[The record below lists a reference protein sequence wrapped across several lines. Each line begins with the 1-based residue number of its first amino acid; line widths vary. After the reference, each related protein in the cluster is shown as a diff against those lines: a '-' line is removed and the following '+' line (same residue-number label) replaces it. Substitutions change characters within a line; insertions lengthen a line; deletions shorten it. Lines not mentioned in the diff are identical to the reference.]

1 MTIISKITY
10 FAPRNPRVVRGYI
23 NKRLMTEKIKKMI
36 ESMTVDEMKQRLAEY
51 MAADQ
56 QLAPRPRA
64 VEVRPSNINNVR
76 CRYDV
81 LLIAENG
88 QETEV
93 KFRDRYSRLVY
104 IFTLL
109 HPQGY
114 QRRLAAANG
123 YKTMRQLYTL
133 LYFKGSDALLKTI
146 ESTDFDHFFSHYIA
160 QSRNAIR
167 QATPHAADFAIDRPQ
182 SHDGKVLI
190 PFVAQGGTVI
200 LDNALRNQMSHL

>member
-1 MTIISKITY
+1 
-10 FAPRNPRVVRGYI
+10 
-23 NKRLMTEKIKKMI
+23 MTEKIKKMI
-36 ESMTVDEMKQRLAEY
+36 EAMTTDEMKQRLAEY
-51 MAADQ
+51 MQNDST
-56 QLAPRPRA
+56 LAPRPVA
-64 VEVRPSNINNVR
+64 VEVRPSDINNAR

-81 LLIAENG
+81 LLIAEDG

-104 IFTLL
+104 IYTLL

-114 QRRLAAANG
+114 QRRLAAANN
-123 YKTMRQLYTL
+123 YKALRQLYTM
-133 LYFKGSDALLKTI
+133 LYFKESNALIKTI
-146 ESTDFDHFFSHYIA
+146 NSTDFDHFFSHYIA

-167 QATPHAADFAIDRPQ
+167 QATVHASDFAIDRPQ

-200 LDNALRNQMSHL
+200 LDNSLRDQMSHL

>member
-1 MTIISKITY
+1 
-10 FAPRNPRVVRGYI
+10 
-23 NKRLMTEKIKKMI
+23 MTEKIEKMI
-36 ESMTVDEMKQRLAEY
+36 EAMTTDEMKQRLAEY
-51 MAADQ
+51 MAADKT
-56 QLAPRPRA
+56 LMPTLVA
-64 VEVRPSNINNVR
+64 VEVRPSSINNVR

-81 LLIAENG
+81 LLIAEDG

-104 IFTLL
+104 IYTLL

-114 QRRLAAANG
+114 QRRLAAANN
-123 YKTMRQLYTL
+123 YKALRNLYTM
-133 LYFKGSDALLKTI
+133 LYFRDSHALVKTI
-146 ESTDFDHFFSHYIA
+146 ESTDFDHFCSQYIA

-167 QATPHAADFAIDRPQ
+167 QATPHASDFAIDRPQ

-200 LDNALRNQMSHL
+200 LDHSLSNLNSKL

>member
-1 MTIISKITY
+1 MID
-10 FAPRNPRVVRGYI
+10 
-23 NKRLMTEKIKKMI
+23 IKTVI
-36 ESMTVDEMKQRLAEY
+36 DSMSLEEIKQRLAEY
-51 MAADQ
+51 MAADKT
-56 QLAPRPRA
+56 LMPTLVA
-64 VEVRPSNINNVR
+64 VEVRPSSINNVR

-81 LLIAENG
+81 LLIAEDG

-104 IFTLL
+104 IYTLL

-114 QRRLAAANG
+114 QRRLAAANN
-123 YKTMRQLYTL
+123 YKALRQLYTM
-133 LYFKGSDALLKTI
+133 LYFKESNALIKTI
-146 ESTDFDHFFSHYIA
+146 NSTDFDHFFSHYIA

-167 QATPHAADFAIDRPQ
+167 QATVHASDFAIDRPQ

-200 LDNALRNQMSHL
+200 LDNSLRNQMPHL

>member
-1 MTIISKITY
+1 MID
-10 FAPRNPRVVRGYI
+10 
-23 NKRLMTEKIKKMI
+23 IKTVI
-36 ESMTVDEMKQRLAEY
+36 DSMSLEEIKQRLAEY
-51 MAADQ
+51 MAADKT
-56 QLAPRPRA
+56 LMPTLVA
-64 VEVRPSNINNVR
+64 VEVRPSSINNVR

-81 LLIAENG
+81 LLIAEDG

-104 IFTLL
+104 IYTLL

-114 QRRLAAANG
+114 QRRLAAANN
-123 YKTMRQLYTL
+123 YKALRQLYTM
-133 LYFKGSDALLKTI
+133 LYFKESNALIKTI
-146 ESTDFDHFFSHYIA
+146 NSTDFDHFFSHYIA

-167 QATPHAADFAIDRPQ
+167 QATVHASDFAIDRPQ

-200 LDNALRNQMSHL
+200 LDNSLRNQMSHL

>member
-1 MTIISKITY
+1 MNNIIREQI
-10 FAPRNPRVVRGYI
+10 
-23 NKRLMTEKIKKMI
+23 EK
-36 ESMTVDEMKQRLAEY
+36 MTVEELRAHLTKY
-51 MAADQ
+51 MMNDISHLPPIVAI
-56 QLAPRPRA
+56 
-64 VEVRPSNINNVR
+64 EVRLSNINNVR

-81 LLIAENG
+81 LLIAEDG

-109 HPQGY
+109 HSQGY

-123 YKTMRQLYTL
+123 YKAMRQLYTL

-146 ESTDFDHFFSHYIA
+146 DSTDFNHFFSHYVA

-200 LDNALRNQMSHL
+200 LDASLRNQMSHL

>member
-1 MTIISKITY
+1 MID
-10 FAPRNPRVVRGYI
+10 
-23 NKRLMTEKIKKMI
+23 IKTVI
-36 ESMTVDEMKQRLAEY
+36 DSMSLEEIKQRLAEY
-51 MAADQ
+51 MAADKT
-56 QLAPRPRA
+56 LMPTLVA
-64 VEVRPSNINNVR
+64 VEVRPSSINNVR

-81 LLIAENG
+81 LLIAEDG

-104 IFTLL
+104 IYTLL

-114 QRRLAAANG
+114 QRRLAAANN
-123 YKTMRQLYTL
+123 YKALRQLYTMF
-133 LYFKGSDALLKTI
+133 YFRDSDALLKTI
-146 ESTDFDHFFSHYIA
+146 ESTGFDHFFSHYIA

-167 QATPHAADFAIDRPQ
+167 QATVHASDFAIDRPQ

-200 LDNALRNQMSHL
+200 LDNSLRDQMSHL

>member
-1 MTIISKITY
+1 
-10 FAPRNPRVVRGYI
+10 
-23 NKRLMTEKIKKMI
+23 MTEKIKKMI
-36 ESMTVDEMKQRLAEY
+36 ESMTTDEMKQRLAEY
-51 MAADQ
+51 MVADQ
-56 QLAPRPRA
+56 QLAPRPIA
-64 VEVRPSNINNVR
+64 VEVRPSSINNVR

-81 LLIAENG
+81 LLIAEDG

-114 QRRLAAANG
+114 QRRLAAANN
-123 YKTMRQLYTL
+123 YKALRQLYTMF
-133 LYFKGSDALLKTI
+133 YFRDSDALLKTI
-146 ESTDFDHFFSHYIA
+146 ESTGFDHFCSHYIA
-160 QSRNAIR
+160 QSRKAIR
-167 QATPHAADFAIDRPQ
+167 QATPHAADFVIDHPQ

-200 LDNALRNQMSHL
+200 LDNSLRDQMSHL

>member
-1 MTIISKITY
+1 
-10 FAPRNPRVVRGYI
+10 
-23 NKRLMTEKIKKMI
+23 MTEKIKKMI
-36 ESMTVDEMKQRLAEY
+36 ESMTTDEMKQRLAEY
-51 MAADQ
+51 MVADQ
-56 QLAPRPRA
+56 QLAPRHIA
-64 VEVRPSNINNVR
+64 VEVRPSSINNVR

-81 LLIAENG
+81 LLIAEDG

-104 IFTLL
+104 IYTLL

-114 QRRLAAANG
+114 QRRLAAANN
-123 YKTMRQLYTL
+123 YKALRQLYTM
-133 LYFKGSDALLKTI
+133 LYFKGGDALMKTI
-146 ESTDFDHFFSHYIA
+146 ESTDFDHFCSQYIA

-167 QATPHAADFAIDRPQ
+167 QATPHASDFAIDRPQ

-200 LDNALRNQMSHL
+200 LDNSLRDQMSHL

>member
-1 MTIISKITY
+1 
-10 FAPRNPRVVRGYI
+10 
-23 NKRLMTEKIKKMI
+23 MTENIKKMI
-36 ESMTVDEMKQRLAEY
+36 ESMTTDEMKQRLAEY
-51 MAADQ
+51 MAADE
-56 QLAPRPRA
+56 QLAPCPVA
-64 VEVRPSNINNVR
+64 IEVRPSNINNVR

-93 KFRDRYSRLVY
+93 KFRDRCSRLVY

-123 YKTMRQLYTL
+123 YKALRNLYTM
-133 LYFKGSDALLKTI
+133 LYFRDSDALLKTI
-146 ESTDFDHFFSHYIA
+146 DSTDFNHFFSHYVA
-160 QSRNAIR
+160 QSRKAIR
-167 QATPHAADFAIDRPQ
+167 QATPHASDFAIDRPQ

-200 LDNALRNQMSHL
+200 LDASLRNQMSHL

>member
-1 MTIISKITY
+1 
-10 FAPRNPRVVRGYI
+10 
-23 NKRLMTEKIKKMI
+23 MTEKIKKMI
-36 ESMTVDEMKQRLAEY
+36 ESMTTDEMKQRLAEY
-51 MAADQ
+51 MVADQ
-56 QLAPRPRA
+56 QLAPRPIA
-64 VEVRPSNINNVR
+64 VEVRPSSINNVR

-81 LLIAENG
+81 LLITENG

-114 QRRLAAANG
+114 QRRLAAANN
-123 YKTMRQLYTL
+123 YKALRQLYTMF
-133 LYFKGSDALLKTI
+133 YFRESNALIKTI
-146 ESTDFDHFFSHYIA
+146 NSTDFDHFFSHYIA

-167 QATPHAADFAIDRPQ
+167 QATVHASDFAIDRPQ

-190 PFVAQGGTVI
+190 PFVALGGTVI
-200 LDNALRNQMSHL
+200 LDNSLRNQMSHL

>member
-1 MTIISKITY
+1 MKEMI
-10 FAPRNPRVVRGYI
+10 
-23 NKRLMTEKIKKMI
+23 EKMI
-36 ESMTVDEMKQRLAEY
+36 EAMTTDEMKQRLADY

-56 QLAPRPRA
+56 QLAPCPVA
-64 VEVRPSNINNVR
+64 VEVRLSSINNVR

-104 IFTLL
+104 IYTLL

-114 QRRLAAANG
+114 QRRLAAANN
-123 YKTMRQLYTL
+123 YTALRQLYPM
-133 LYFKGSDALLKTI
+133 LYFKGGDALMKTI

-167 QATPHAADFAIDRPQ
+167 QATPHASDFAIDRPQ

-200 LDNALRNQMSHL
+200 LDNSLRNQMSHL

>member
-1 MTIISKITY
+1 
-10 FAPRNPRVVRGYI
+10 
-23 NKRLMTEKIKKMI
+23 MTEKIKEMI
-36 ESMTVDEMKQRLAEY
+36 ELMTTDEMKQRLAEY

-56 QLAPRPRA
+56 KLAPRPIA
-64 VEVRPSNINNVR
+64 IEVRLSDINNVR

-88 QETEV
+88 RETEV
-93 KFRDRYSRLVY
+93 KFRDRYSRLIY
-104 IFTLL
+104 IYTLL

-114 QRRLAAANG
+114 QRRMAAANN
-123 YKTMRQLYTL
+123 YKELQQLYSL
-133 LYFKGSDALLKTI
+133 LYFKDSDALVKTV

-167 QATPHAADFAIDRPQ
+167 QATPHASDFAIDRPQ

-200 LDNALRNQMSHL
+200 LASSLRNQMSNL

>member
-1 MTIISKITY
+1 MID
-10 FAPRNPRVVRGYI
+10 
-23 NKRLMTEKIKKMI
+23 IKTVI
-36 ESMTVDEMKQRLAEY
+36 DSMSLEEIKQRLAEY
-51 MAADQ
+51 MAADKT
-56 QLAPRPRA
+56 LMPTLVA
-64 VEVRPSNINNVR
+64 VEVRPSSINNVR

-81 LLIAENG
+81 LLIAEDG

-114 QRRLAAANG
+114 QRRLAAANN
-123 YKTMRQLYTL
+123 YKALRQLYTMF
-133 LYFKGSDALLKTI
+133 YFRDSDALLKTI
-146 ESTDFDHFFSHYIA
+146 ESTGFDHFCSHYIA
-160 QSRNAIR
+160 QSRKAIR
-167 QATPHAADFAIDRPQ
+167 QATPHASDFAIDHPQ

-200 LDNALRNQMSHL
+200 LDNSLRNQMSNL

>member
-1 MTIISKITY
+1 
-10 FAPRNPRVVRGYI
+10 
-23 NKRLMTEKIKKMI
+23 MTEKIKKMI
-36 ESMTVDEMKQRLAEY
+36 EAMATDEMKQRLAEY
-51 MAADQ
+51 MQNDPT
-56 QLAPRPRA
+56 LAPRPVA
-64 VEVRPSNINNVR
+64 VEVRPSDINNAR

-81 LLIAENG
+81 LLVAENG

-104 IFTLL
+104 IYTLL

-114 QRRLAAANG
+114 QRRLAAAIN
-123 YKTMRQLYTL
+123 YKALRQLYTM
-133 LYFKGSDALLKTI
+133 LYFKGGDALMKTI

-167 QATPHAADFAIDRPQ
+167 QVTPHASDFAIDRPQ

-190 PFVAQGGTVI
+190 PFVAQGGIVI
-200 LDNALRNQMSHL
+200 LDHTLSTLNYKL

>member
-1 MTIISKITY
+1 MID
-10 FAPRNPRVVRGYI
+10 
-23 NKRLMTEKIKKMI
+23 IKTVI
-36 ESMTVDEMKQRLAEY
+36 DSMSLEEIKQRLAEY
-51 MAADQ
+51 MAADKT
-56 QLAPRPRA
+56 LMPTLVA
-64 VEVRPSNINNVR
+64 VEVRPSSINNVR

-81 LLIAENG
+81 LLIAEDG

-104 IFTLL
+104 IYTLL

-114 QRRLAAANG
+114 QRRLAAANN
-123 YKTMRQLYTL
+123 YKALRQLYTL
-133 LYFKGSDALLKTI
+133 LYFKEGDALVKTI

-167 QATPHAADFAIDRPQ
+167 QATVHASDFAIDRPQ

-190 PFVAQGGTVI
+190 PFIAQGGTVI
-200 LDNALRNQMSHL
+200 LDNSLRNQMSHL

>member
-1 MTIISKITY
+1 
-10 FAPRNPRVVRGYI
+10 
-23 NKRLMTEKIKKMI
+23 MTEIIEKMI
-36 ESMTVDEMKQRLAEY
+36 QAMTTDEMKQRLAEY
-51 MAADQ
+51 MAADR
-56 QLAPRPRA
+56 QLVPHPVA
-64 VEVRPSNINNVR
+64 VEVRPCKITNAK

-104 IFTLL
+104 VYTLL

-114 QRRLAAANG
+114 QRRLAAANN
-123 YKTMRQLYTL
+123 YKMLRDLYTM
-133 LYFKGSDALLKTI
+133 LYFKDSKALMKTI
-146 ESTDFDHFFSHYIA
+146 ESTGFDHFCSHYIA

-167 QATPHAADFAIDRPQ
+167 QATPHACDFAIDRPQ

-200 LDNALRNQMSHL
+200 LDHSLRNLKSHL

>member
-1 MTIISKITY
+1 MIDIQTIID
-10 FAPRNPRVVRGYI
+10 
-23 NKRLMTEKIKKMI
+23 
-36 ESMTVDEMKQRLAEY
+36 SMSLEEIKQRLAEY
-51 MAADQ
+51 MAADP
-56 QLAPRPRA
+56 QLTPRPVA

-93 KFRDRYSRLVY
+93 QFHDRCSRLVY
-104 IFTLL
+104 IYTLL

-114 QRRLAAANG
+114 QRRQAAANN
-123 YKTMRQLYTL
+123 YRELRQLYTM
-133 LYFKGSDALLKTI
+133 LYFKEGDALLKTI
-146 ESTDFDHFFSHYIA
+146 DSTGFDQFFSQYIT

-167 QATPHAADFAIDRPQ
+167 QATPHASDFVIDRPQ
-182 SHDGKVLI
+182 SHNGKVLI

-200 LDNALRNQMSHL
+200 LDNSLRNQMSHL

>member
-1 MTIISKITY
+1 MIISDI
-10 FAPRNPRVVRGYI
+10 I
-23 NKRLMTEKIKKMI
+23 NTLTI
-36 ESMTVDEMKQRLAEY
+36 DELKQRLAEY
-51 MAADQ
+51 MAADL
-56 QLAPRPRA
+56 QLAPRPIA

-104 IFTLL
+104 IYTLL

-114 QRRLAAANG
+114 QRRLAAANN
-123 YKTMRQLYTL
+123 YKALRQLYTM
-133 LYFKGSDALLKTI
+133 LYFKGGDALMKTI
-146 ESTDFDHFFSHYIA
+146 ESTGFDHFFSHYIA

-167 QATPHAADFAIDRPQ
+167 QATPHSSEFAIDRPQ

-200 LDNALRNQMSHL
+200 LDQSLSTLCSSLTLCASKNSQHLTLNP

>member
-1 MTIISKITY
+1 
-10 FAPRNPRVVRGYI
+10 
-23 NKRLMTEKIKKMI
+23 MTEIIEKMI
-36 ESMTVDEMKQRLAEY
+36 QAMTTDEMKQRLAEY

-56 QLAPRPRA
+56 QLAPRPIA
-64 VEVRPSNINNVR
+64 VEVRPSNTANAK

-104 IFTLL
+104 IYTLL

-114 QRRLAAANG
+114 QRRLAAANN
-123 YKTMRQLYTL
+123 YKMLRDLYTM
-133 LYFKGSDALLKTI
+133 LYFKDSNALLKTI
-146 ESTDFDHFFSHYIA
+146 ESTGFDHFCSHYIA

-167 QATPHAADFAIDRPQ
+167 QATPHASDFAIDRPQ

-200 LDNALRNQMSHL
+200 LDHSLHSQKSHL